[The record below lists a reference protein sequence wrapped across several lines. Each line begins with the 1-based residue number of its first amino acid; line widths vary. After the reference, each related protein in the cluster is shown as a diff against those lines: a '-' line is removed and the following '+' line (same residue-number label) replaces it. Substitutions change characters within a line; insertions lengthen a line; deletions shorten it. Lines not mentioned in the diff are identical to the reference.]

1 MTENKE
7 TKNVFAEE
15 EKILEQLFFKF
26 EINGVKSLLVMEK
39 MGEWSMLNSGVTGR
53 AIIALIIQIA
63 HDHPDFFA
71 YALKVLEEA
80 EETHEVP
87 EGASVH

>member
-71 YALKVLEEA
+71 YGN
-80 EETHEVP
+80 TRSP
-87 EGASVH
+87 